1 MIKSLTVKNHLD
13 ESITLELMRPDK
25 SGFVVLSIDGLG
37 PVKANIHTSEIATND
52 GSIYNSARL
61 DNRNITMSLRFYQ
74 TSSETI
80 EDIRQKSYKYFPIK
94 KKIYLTIETDNRSL
108 ETVGYVESNEPDIF
122 SQNEGCNISIICPDP
137 LFYSTKINE
146 TVFSGVEPVF
156 EFPFENNSITDPLL
170 ELGLIQNKTEQLV
183 YYDGD
188 SEVSITIH
196 IHALGD
202 ATNLTIANTRTGE
215 KMELNT
221 DKLVTMT
228 GSAIIAGDDIT
239 INTQKGNKSIT
250 LLRDGVNINIL
261 NCLEKGSK
269 WFTLSKGDNIFAYTT
284 ETGSSNLQFYI
295 TNKIAYDGV

>member
-1 MIKSLTVKNHLD
+1 MIKSLTVKNHLN

-37 PVKANIHTSEIATND
+37 PVKAKINTSEIATND

-137 LFYSTKINE
+137 LFYSTNINE

-261 NCLEKGSK
+261 NCLERGSK